1 MPSSQ
6 VLKYWVINNSIIMV
20 LRKNN
25 RKTIGLQKRIV
36 KGILII
42 GALSLLTI
50 FILGNHGL
58 HQLYKLK
65 KQRTEIQNKI
75 DLLREEKIAL
85 ENQKNKLTTDY
96 KHIEELARE
105 KYRMAKKG
113 EKVFKVIEKKEN

>member
-1 MPSSQ
+1 
-6 VLKYWVINNSIIMV
+6 MV

-75 DLLREEKIAL
+75 DQWHLS
-85 ENQKNKLTTDY
+85 Q
-96 KHIEELARE
+96 
-105 KYRMAKKG
+105 KG
-113 EKVFKVIEKKEN
+113 ETHDQEAYVGFLKEIDYLLEEGDDFTITTENVDEEIKTIAVSYTHLTPPTKA

>member
-1 MPSSQ
+1 
-6 VLKYWVINNSIIMV
+6 MV

-42 GALSLLTI
+42 GALSLFTI
-50 FILGNHGL
+50 FIWGNHGL

-65 KQRTEIQNKI
+65 
-75 DLLREEKIAL
+75 LREEKIAL

>member
-1 MPSSQ
+1 
-6 VLKYWVINNSIIMV
+6 MV

-105 KYRMAKKG
+105 KYRMAKKC